1 MLTNS
6 AGTRMFP
13 GLPVDREGVQSGDC
27 SGLQNRNQSARSSAV
42 AGAERAA
49 TPVTARVAG
58 PHDGSRSPDG
68 KGSVGDLLGSSRVAT
83 DEEVEHAQLLA
94 VLDRIH
100 RRNEAARVRTR
111 LPAGLSEDELARGYA
126 PCAGGA

>member
-1 MLTNS
+1 M
-6 AGTRMFP
+6 P
-13 GLPVDREGVQSGDC
+13 
-27 SGLQNRNQSARSSAV
+27 
-42 AGAERAA
+42 AGAYLRVYNELMKVRFVDAA
-49 TPVTARVAG
+49 HAAMQEDRPIPATKAAAIAAAV
-58 PHDGSRSPDG
+58 SE
-68 KGSVGDLLGSSRVAT
+68 AT